1 MVAATRRSRGGS
13 NLQGPSAILRCNAI
27 TWASR
32 PILNCYS
39 HLLTLSTRSC
49 CGNGFRGRGKCPFLG
64 PHIPP
69 NSLQEKPAEEFLDQ
83 PSARVSRSVQGR
95 RGVDQTSW
103 NKL

>member
-49 CGNGFRGRGKCPFLG
+49 CGNGFRPWEVSVFG
-64 PHIPP
+64 PHILL

-83 PSARVSRSVQGR
+83 PSKPLRAGTARCRP
-95 RGVDQTSW
+95 
-103 NKL
+103 NFL